1 MCACVNKYIYIYTVY
16 IYIQLS
22 IYLFMYLYLLIYLY
36 IYSFIHSFIYLF
48 NYCVCVYIYRP
59 FFIDIKIGVSS
70 SQQSPVSDP
79 WFGPMHHQKGDTR
92 LRGQD
97 PQAQLGKDNE
107 EQIDEP
113 RDEILMG

>member
-1 MCACVNKYIYIYTVY
+1 
-16 IYIQLS
+16 
-22 IYLFMYLYLLIYLY
+22 MYLYLLIYLY
-36 IYSFIHSFIYLF
+36 IYSFIHSFIHLFVYLII
-48 NYCVCVYIYRP
+48 VCVYIYRP

-97 PQAQLGKDNE
+97 P
-107 EQIDEP
+107 
-113 RDEILMG
+113 